1 MDRCENLPRKTDW
14 ANLPYPVIHIIA
26 KLDLQNFNV
35 NDRKWSMLNQGGR
48 LFCRKSGNL
57 CSPAILVHRTG
68 TLRPTHMIC
77 KFL

>member
-35 NDRKWSMLNQGGR
+35 NDRKWSMLNQGG
-48 LFCRKSGNL
+48 
-57 CSPAILVHRTG
+57 
-68 TLRPTHMIC
+68 
-77 KFL
+77 